1 MKKIILSTLVASASV
16 LAFSAHASGRINFD
30 GEVVAQTCNVTV
42 NGQATTLV
50 PGTNV
55 SLPHVTQG
63 ALANVGDVAGETR
76 FTIGLRDCLATPGTA
91 AAFFEQ
97 GPTVDG
103 SGRLKNMTV
112 GGADNVQLQLLD
124 VDGNNAPINVG
135 DASQRTNNVHGTISG
150 GAVDLPYGVRYYA
163 AGASTAGLVTS
174 SVTYTIDYQ

>member
-91 AAFFEQ
+91 TMRRSTWVTHLSAPTTSTGPSPAAQ
-97 GPTVDG
+97 WICHT
-103 SGRLKNMTV
+103 
-112 GGADNVQLQLLD
+112 
-124 VDGNNAPINVG
+124 
-135 DASQRTNNVHGTISG
+135 ASATTRRV
-150 GAVDLPYGVRYYA
+150 PPPP
-163 AGASTAGLVTS
+163 AS
-174 SVTYTIDYQ
+174 

>member
-91 AAFFEQ
+91 GSRTKNSNATAMAPGMTVRAKTRRYSPGAKNKMAVATI
-97 GPTVDG
+97 GPTI
-103 SGRLKNMTV
+103 
-112 GGADNVQLQLLD
+112 
-124 VDGNNAPINVG
+124 AP
-135 DASQRTNNVHGTISG
+135 AWSMAR
-150 GAVDLPYGVRYYA
+150 
-163 AGASTAGLVTS
+163 
-174 SVTYTIDYQ
+174 